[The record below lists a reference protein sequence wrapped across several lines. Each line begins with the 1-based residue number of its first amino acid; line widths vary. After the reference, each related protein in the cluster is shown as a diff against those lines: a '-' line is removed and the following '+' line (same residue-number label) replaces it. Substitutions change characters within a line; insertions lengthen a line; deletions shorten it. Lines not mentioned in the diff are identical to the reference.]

1 MQKLKQKIISEGQVQ
16 GSNILKVDNF
26 LNHQLDV
33 EFLNEIGREFARRFK
48 DQDISKILT
57 IEASGIAVAA
67 ITAQYFKVP
76 VVFAKKTE
84 SKNLDQ
90 TVYKTEVFSFT
101 KDKTYQIMVSSKYL
115 GKQDRVLIIDDFLA
129 NGRAAL
135 GLKDIVEQAGANLV
149 GIGVVIEKGFQPGG
163 KILREAG
170 IKVQSL
176 AIIKLMAEGQ
186 IVFAEE

>member
-1 MQKLKQKIISEGQVQ
+1 MQKLKEKIISEGQVQ

-115 GKQDRVLIIDDFLA
+115 DKPDRVLIIDDFLA

-163 KILREAG
+163 KILRESG
-170 IKVQSL
+170 IKVESL
-176 AIIKLMAEGQ
+176 AIIKVMAEGH

>member
-1 MQKLKQKIISEGQVQ
+1 MQKLKEKIISEGQVQ

-33 EFLNEIGREFARRFK
+33 EFLNEIGREFARRFI

>member
-1 MQKLKQKIISEGQVQ
+1 MQRLKEKIEKEGSVQ
-16 GSNILKVDNF
+16 GSDILKVDNF
-26 LNHQLDV
+26 LNHQVDV
-33 EFLNEIGREFARRFK
+33 NFLNEIGLEFARRFQ
-48 DQDISKILT
+48 DADISKILT

-90 TVYKTEVFSFT
+90 TVYRSEVFSFT

-115 GKQDRVLIIDDFLA
+115 DSSDRVLIIDDFMA

-135 GLKDIVEQAGANLV
+135 GLKEIVEQAGSYLV
-149 GIGVVIEKGFQPGG
+149 GIGIVIEKGFQPGG

-170 IKVQSL
+170 IRVESL
-176 AIIKLMAEGQ
+176 AIIKNMSEGK
-186 IVFAEE
+186 ILFEDE

>member
-1 MQKLKQKIISEGQVQ
+1 MQKLKEKIISEGQVQ

-33 EFLNEIGREFARRFK
+33 EFLNEIGREFARRFI

-115 GKQDRVLIIDDFLA
+115 DKPDRVLIIDDFLA

-163 KILREAG
+163 KILRESG
-170 IKVQSL
+170 IKVESL